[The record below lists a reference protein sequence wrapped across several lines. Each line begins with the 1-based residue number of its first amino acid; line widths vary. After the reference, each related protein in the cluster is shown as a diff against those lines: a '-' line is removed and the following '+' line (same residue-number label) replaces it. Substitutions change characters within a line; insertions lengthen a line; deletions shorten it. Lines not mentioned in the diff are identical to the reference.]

1 MAKRR
6 NFSRWRRLPE
16 VFRTGEHK
24 MPDPGDQPQRISLY
38 VVGNLLDV
46 AEVQARNS
54 EFSTLQEYCAD
65 LLSKAI
71 EAQRIREQVAD
82 VEAKRGALGG
92 LHEIANDPAYLA
104 EWSAQAIP
112 SHRDWAIISPE
123 ESETGSEESATPSGP
138 RPIVIGRREDE
149 GEYEDEVEVEVE
161 DEDVHD
167 EVKTSRVEQGPGLTI
182 SLGITAAPEPRRP
195 ESVATPPGLSPAAR
209 SILRHAGKGEDP
221 NTFLPCL
228 RRGASLEIAE
238 VAELAKAL
246 QDLEREYRS
255 ERILDRQVV
264 FALHRLAYEGQVLLT
279 DAWPNHFDEWTVDTL
294 RAVQEAVERILS
306 GRDIRYFS
314 DAPRPEDL
322 H

>member
-6 NFSRWRRLPE
+6 KFSRWRRLPE

-24 MPDPGDQPQRISLY
+24 MPDPGDEPQRISLY
-38 VVGNLLDV
+38 IVGNLLDV
-46 AEVQARNS
+46 AEAQARNS
-54 EFSTLQEYCAD
+54 EFDTLQEYCAD
-65 LLSKAI
+65 LLARAI
-71 EAQRIREQVAD
+71 EAQRIREHVAE
-82 VEAKRGALGG
+82 VEAKSGALEG

-112 SHRDWAIISPE
+112 NPRDWSLNSPE
-123 ESETGSEESATPSGP
+123 EGEADPEDRPVVKGP
-138 RPIVIGRREDE
+138 RPIVIGEVDDEDEDE
-149 GEYEDEVEVEVE
+149 G
-161 DEDVHD
+161 DED
-167 EVKTSRVEQGPGLTI
+167 RAQGLERPGLTI
-182 SLGITAAPEPRRP
+182 SLGLTAPPEAKRTESAPAP
-195 ESVATPPGLSPAAR
+195 AKLSPAAR
-209 SILRHAGKGEDP
+209 SILRHAGQGEDP

-228 RRGASLEIAE
+228 RRGASLEIAG
-238 VAELAKAL
+238 VAELARAL
-246 QDLEREYRS
+246 QDLEHEYRT
-255 ERILDRQVV
+255 ERILDREVA